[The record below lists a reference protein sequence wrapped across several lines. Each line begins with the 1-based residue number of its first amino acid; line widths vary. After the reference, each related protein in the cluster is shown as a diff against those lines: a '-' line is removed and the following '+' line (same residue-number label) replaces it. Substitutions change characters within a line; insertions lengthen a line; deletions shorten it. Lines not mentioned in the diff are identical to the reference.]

1 MVNLHWRIY
10 KMKYILDRL
19 SVKNLFVRTVKPIK
33 EKYESNSHMKDQIRR
48 HKKYRKG
55 FSS

>member
-1 MVNLHWRIY
+1 
-10 KMKYILDRL
+10 MKYILDRL

-48 HKKYRKG
+48 HIKYRKG

>member
-1 MVNLHWRIY
+1 
-10 KMKYILDRL
+10 MKYILDKL